1 MTKAKQNLGLLKIL
15 RQSGFTLI
23 EVMLAMAV
31 FAVAGVALLGVADN
45 NYRHISLLEEK
56 MLANWVASNQLVEL
70 SLVTTWPPKNNL
82 KGNVDMA
89 GRTWYWQQKVIK
101 TDNNLLQQVIMEVR
115 LNEDDELVS
124 ASLETYLSQD
134 KP

>member
-1 MTKAKQNLGLLKIL
+1 MISSTTKQ
-15 RQSGFTLI
+15 RGFTLL

-31 FAVAGVALLGVADN
+31 FAIAGVALLGVADN
-45 NYRHISLLEEK
+45 NYRHISHIEEQ
-56 MLANWVASNQLVEL
+56 MFANWVASNQLVEV
-70 SLVTTWPPKNNL
+70 SLDKTWPPKNNR
-82 KGNVDMA
+82 KGKVEMA

-101 TDNNLLQQVIMEVR
+101 TANKELRAVNMQVR

-124 ASLETYLSQD
+124 ASLMTYLAQD

>member
-1 MTKAKQNLGLLKIL
+1 MSKVKQNTGFSKAAK
-15 RQSGFTLI
+15 QSGFTLI

-31 FAVAGVALLGVADN
+31 FAIAGVALLGVADN

-70 SLVTTWPPKNNL
+70 SLTTTWPPKNNR

-89 GRTWYWQQKVIK
+89 GRTWYWQQKVVK
-101 TDNNLLQQVIMEVR
+101 TDNDLLRQVTMEVR
-115 LNEDDELVS
+115 VNEDDELVS
-124 ASLETYLSQD
+124 ASLATYLSQD